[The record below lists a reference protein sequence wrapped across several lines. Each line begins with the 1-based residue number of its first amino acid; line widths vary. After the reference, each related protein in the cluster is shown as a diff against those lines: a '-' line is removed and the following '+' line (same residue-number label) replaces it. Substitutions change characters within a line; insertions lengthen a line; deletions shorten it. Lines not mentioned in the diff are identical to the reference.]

1 MSDAVLSPEFAG
13 GDTALSLYDS
23 SMKTRT
29 LGASGLQVSAMG
41 LGCMGMSQAYGTRDD
56 GESRLTLLRALE
68 IGLTFLDTADA
79 YGGGENE
86 RLIGGMLRTRRQEVV
101 LATKFGI
108 LRDANGNPRGVDG
121 SPAYAARACD
131 ASLQRLGVDQIDLYY
146 LHRVDPN
153 VPIEESI
160 GAMAELVTSGKVR
173 HLGLS
178 EASPE
183 TIRRAHAVH
192 PIAALQSEY
201 SLWNREPE
209 LAVLPTCRELGIGFV
224 PFSPLGRGF
233 LSGTVTTTLDM
244 PSDDFRRNLPRF
256 QGEHL
261 ERNLELVRTMEG
273 LAVKRGCTLSQ
284 LALAWILAKGDD
296 LVPIPGTKRRTF
308 LESNAAAAD
317 VELSQADAAALDE
330 AFPIGA
336 ASGAR
341 YPADMMKLV
350 DAQRKQ

>member
-1 MSDAVLSPEFAG
+1 MQQRVLG
-13 GDTALSLYDS
+13 
-23 SMKTRT
+23 R
-29 LGASGLQVSAMG
+29 SGLRVSAIG

-56 GESRLTLLRALE
+56 AESKATLLRALE
-68 IGLTFLDTADA
+68 LGVTFLDTADA

-86 RLIGGMLRTRRQEVV
+86 RLVGGMIRDRRAEVV

-108 LRDANGNPRGVDG
+108 LRAPDGTPIGVNG
-121 SPAYAARACD
+121 SPTYARQACD
-131 ASLQRLGVDQIDLYY
+131 ASLQRLGIEQIDLYY
-146 LHRVDPN
+146 LHRVDPT
-153 VPIEESI
+153 VPIEDSV
-160 GAMAELVTSGKVR
+160 GAMAELVRAGKVR

-178 EASPE
+178 EASAE

-209 LAVLPTCRELGIGFV
+209 RDVLPTLRELGIGFV

-233 LSGTVTTTLDM
+233 LSGSVTTTENL
-244 PSDDFRRNLPRF
+244 PADDFRRTLPRF
-256 QGEHL
+256 QGDDL
-261 ERNLELVRTMEG
+261 QKNLQLVRTLET
-273 LAVKRGCTLSQ
+273 LAARKRCTSSQ
-284 LALAWILAKGDD
+284 LALAWILAKGND
-296 LVPIPGTKRRTF
+296 LVPIPGTKRRSY

-317 VELSQADAAALDE
+317 IDLTAADVAELDA

-341 YPADMMKLV
+341 YPASLGAMV
-350 DAQRKQ
+350 DGKGDRK